1 MSITLHSKFYETPLS
16 RRTNNEQRI
25 WAVARNDHPLEKGL
39 FFPKFHISGWMANNP
54 AILVTSCW
62 TVVIANTCPRC
73 LEIQNIS
80 TKKAKEGTS
89 SSQASQFVATLNWM
103 EACAFTYPL
112 VFFLLV
118 PLINVRQIRFSPS
131 MATQPHRKIATASGG
146 ACRNAE
152 TTCATAVLGKGSKA
166 RKSEPSARQQDL
178 SVPVSNGI
186 WSIWCCVLIIFRF
199 RVHPWLPPIYQSKNN
214 LLGDQYSPSLS
225 TATRRKVSSRTFAL
239 RHLM

>member
-25 WAVARNDHPLEKGL
+25 WAVARNDHPLEKGP

-62 TVVIANTCPRC
+62 AVVIANTCPRC
-73 LEIQNIS
+73 LEIQNVS

-89 SSQASQFVATLNWM
+89 SSQASQFLATFNWM

-118 PLINVRQIRFSPS
+118 PLINVRQIRFRPS

-166 RKSEPSARQQDL
+166 RKSEPSARQQDRYL
-178 SVPVSNGI
+178 VYMM
-186 WSIWCCVLIIFRF
+186 L
-199 RVHPWLPPIYQSKNN
+199 
-214 LLGDQYSPSLS
+214 
-225 TATRRKVSSRTFAL
+225 RTY
-239 RHLM
+239 HI